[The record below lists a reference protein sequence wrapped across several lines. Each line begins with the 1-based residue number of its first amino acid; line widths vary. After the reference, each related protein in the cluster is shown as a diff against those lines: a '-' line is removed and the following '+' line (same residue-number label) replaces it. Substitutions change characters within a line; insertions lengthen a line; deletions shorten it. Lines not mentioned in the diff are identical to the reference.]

1 MLFDQPKYTTP
12 AGSVIVDDP
21 PVIDKKDNKK
31 TYILA
36 GLVSAVILTVLVVLL
51 VIFMGNS
58 SDNKMANSFNN
69 YARFILFGT
78 EDIEEVLIEPYDASE
93 VYTIEEKIADG
104 DVAYFERAKE
114 KWYDFLELY
123 QKSYIQDSN
132 FLKNIEENQDS
143 LEFLYFYVKNKVGI
157 DKLDNGELL
166 QKYLADGA
174 EKTKSYVKDVFDEM
188 ASSDSKLAKKY
199 SEANISYYG
208 GVIDWYD
215 MESEAGCI
223 ANNSIT
229 EACGVDMD
237 ELNDSRI
244 SDNIFIIQDTMLK
257 ARNHILED
265 CWVIGG
271 LLDTETA
278 NLTESID
285 DIIIVEEGEDGN
297 EE

>member
-1 MLFDQPKYTTP
+1 MLFDQPKYTAP
-12 AGSVIVDDP
+12 VGSVIVDDP

-31 TYILA
+31 TYVLV
-36 GLVSAVILTVLVVLL
+36 GLISAVILTVLVVLL
-51 VIFMGNS
+51 VIFVGNS
-58 SDNKMANSFNN
+58 SDNKMINNFNN

-78 EDIEEVLIEPYDASE
+78 EDIEEALIEPYDASE
-93 VYTIEEKIADG
+93 VYTIEEKIENG

-123 QKSYIQDSN
+123 QKSGIQDNN
-132 FLKNIEENQDS
+132 FLKNIEDNQNN
-143 LEFLYFYVKNKVGI
+143 LEFLYFYVKNKEGI

-174 EKTKSYVKDVFDEM
+174 EKTKSFVKNVFDEM

-199 SEANISYYG
+199 SEASISYYG
-208 GVIDWYD
+208 GIIDWYD
-215 MESEAGCI
+215 MEKEAGCVVDGTI
-223 ANNSIT
+223 I
-229 EACGVDMD
+229 EACGVDVD
-237 ELNDSRI
+237 ELNDARI
-244 SDNIFIIQDTMLK
+244 NDNIFIIQDTVLK
-257 ARNHILED
+257 VKNHILED

-278 NLTESID
+278 SLTESID
-285 DIIIVEEGEDGN
+285 DIIIVEESEDEN